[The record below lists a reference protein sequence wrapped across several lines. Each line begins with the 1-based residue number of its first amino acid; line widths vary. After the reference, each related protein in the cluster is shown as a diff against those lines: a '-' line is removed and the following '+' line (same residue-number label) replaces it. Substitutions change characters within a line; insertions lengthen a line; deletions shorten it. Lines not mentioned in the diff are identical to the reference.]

1 MPKYYDNDG
10 NEVTLYQLV
19 KTEPEWATVQI
30 SIFNELCREAHKI
43 FVNELDL
50 YGPNDHKD
58 FMMRL
63 DRNINRSD

>member
-1 MPKYYDNDG
+1 MPKYYDDDG

-19 KTEPEWATVQI
+19 KTEPEWAAARI
-30 SIFNELCREAHKI
+30 SVFNELCMEAHKI

-50 YGPNDHKD
+50 YGSQDHKD